1 MSKYVHT
8 FTVSAICNA
17 TLSVL
22 VTTNDTDI
30 SLGISELVIVNV
42 IDGVESPAAGSQELV
57 PGELVSSKASYI
69 SCPDDADNTKSFLPL
84 VASRGTF
91 SHAIKI

>member
-8 FTVSAICNA
+8 FTVPATCNI

-42 IDGVESPAAGSQELV
+42 IDGVESPASGSQELA
-57 PGELVSSKASYI
+57 PGELVSSKASQYHVI
-69 SCPDDADNTKSFLPL
+69 KFATCRWFSL
-84 VASRGTF
+84 GTPVF
-91 SHAIKI
+91 PH